1 MVGVWGVVGVVLVAV
16 AVVVVVAVVGVG
28 LAGLLGVSGS
38 GVGVGLRGV
47 EGTFEEFLAVSAVG
61 VFLRASSP
69 LAAVV
74 LLPPFIDAVDVAA
87 FPTLLSFFTGSKV
100 KPVEVKPVEVVLNIG
115 VDVEAALDG
124 DDLNGFSSSLA
135 GKPTTSSLSGEAI
148 LKPATPLTT
157 ACGVDS
163 CEGGSGCF
171 IGVRLAASLSILLG
185 VVGWSGI
192 S

>member
-100 KPVEVKPVEVVLNIG
+100 KPVEVVLNIG